1 MNKKINKSIDLSDI
15 PQTNRGYDWKNCI
28 GHKIRYQYD
37 DKEGTLTILDYN
49 KEDRKVLLEYEKY
62 QKWISVY
69 HLAECKIGELLGKNT
84 KRFKYDIG
92 DTLTTKYST
101 IVITNRKYEK
111 RKHGNTIVNE
121 KLYQYKCLKCGFDCG
136 ENYKNGIF
144 YPDCWSLENDLL
156 YNGSGCAL
164 CCDNPQRT
172 VVGINDIPTTAPW
185 MISYFQGGKDE
196 AKKYTKSSSQEIYPK
211 CPHCGKIKSSKMKIN
226 TIDAMN
232 GIGCDCG
239 DGVSF
244 PEKYL
249 SNLLDQLQV
258 KYIRELTKSHFSWC
272 DKYRY
277 DFYLID
283 YNIIIETHGMQHYKD
298 TKFGRT
304 LVEEQENDRIK
315 EKLAKEN
322 GITEYIVIDCRYSD
336 AKWISESIRNSL
348 LSNLF
353 DLNSVSFSLCAEY
366 ANCNNLCKDVC
377 EYYGSNQN
385 VKITDIANTFNIST
399 TTVYSYLKNGNEIGW
414 CNYEYKGKIIHPI
427 YVYTKDM
434 KYVNKYPSRKIL
446 FENSLKDL
454 GCKIAKNCLQDNL
467 LGKRTD
473 YKGYIFSYTPLHQE
487 SQNNDSLLLC
497 SNE

>member
-1 MNKKINKSIDLSDI
+1 MSKKIDKSIDLSDI
-15 PQTNRGYDWKNCI
+15 PKTNRGYDWKNCI

-111 RKHGNTIVNE
+111 KKHGNTIVNE

-136 ENYKNGIF
+136 ENYKNGTF
-144 YPDCWSLENDLL
+144 YHDCWSLENDLL

-226 TIDAMN
+226 TIYAMN

-249 SNLLDQLQV
+249 SNL
-258 KYIRELTKSHFSWC
+258 F
-272 DKYRY
+272 
-277 DFYLID
+277 
-283 YNIIIETHGMQHYKD
+283 
-298 TKFGRT
+298 
-304 LVEEQENDRIK
+304 
-315 EKLAKEN
+315 
-322 GITEYIVIDCRYSD
+322 
-336 AKWISESIRNSL
+336 
-348 LSNLF
+348 
-353 DLNSVSFSLCAEY
+353 
-366 ANCNNLCKDVC
+366 
-377 EYYGSNQN
+377 
-385 VKITDIANTFNIST
+385 
-399 TTVYSYLKNGNEIGW
+399 
-414 CNYEYKGKIIHPI
+414 
-427 YVYTKDM
+427 
-434 KYVNKYPSRKIL
+434 
-446 FENSLKDL
+446 
-454 GCKIAKNCLQDNL
+454 
-467 LGKRTD
+467 
-473 YKGYIFSYTPLHQE
+473 TPF
-487 SQNNDSLLLC
+487 
-497 SNE
+497 

>member
-1 MNKKINKSIDLSDI
+1 MSKKIDKSIDLSDI

-136 ENYKNGIF
+136 ENYKNGTF
-144 YPDCWSLENDLL
+144 YPNCWSLENDLL

-258 KYIRELTKSHFSWC
+258 KYIRELTKTHFLWC

-277 DFYLID
+277 DFFQND
-283 YNIIIETHGMQHYKD
+283 YHE
-298 TKFGRT
+298 
-304 LVEEQENDRIK
+304 
-315 EKLAKEN
+315 
-322 GITEYIVIDCRYSD
+322 
-336 AKWISESIRNSL
+336 
-348 LSNLF
+348 
-353 DLNSVSFSLCAEY
+353 
-366 ANCNNLCKDVC
+366 
-377 EYYGSNQN
+377 
-385 VKITDIANTFNIST
+385 
-399 TTVYSYLKNGNEIGW
+399 
-414 CNYEYKGKIIHPI
+414 
-427 YVYTKDM
+427 
-434 KYVNKYPSRKIL
+434 
-446 FENSLKDL
+446 
-454 GCKIAKNCLQDNL
+454 
-467 LGKRTD
+467 
-473 YKGYIFSYTPLHQE
+473 
-487 SQNNDSLLLC
+487 
-497 SNE
+497 

>member
-1 MNKKINKSIDLSDI
+1 MSKKIDKSIDLSDI

-111 RKHGNTIVNE
+111 KKHGNTIVNE

-136 ENYKNGIF
+136 ENYKNGTF

-226 TIDAMN
+226 TIYAMN

-258 KYIRELTKSHFSWC
+258 KYIRELTKNHFSWC

-298 TKFGRT
+298 TNFGRT

-322 GITEYIVIDCRYSD
+322 GITEYIVIDCRYSNYE
-336 AKWISESIRNSL
+336 WIKNSILASKLNQIF
-348 LSNLF
+348 NLKK
-353 DLNSVSFSLCAEY
+353 VSFKECAEY
-366 ANCNNLCKDVC
+366 ANSNIKKKVCDYYNIYRYRGRKHIADHFNL
-377 EYYGSNQN
+377 SP
-385 VKITDIANTFNIST
+385 TTIS
-399 TTVYSYLKNGNEIGW
+399 VYLKEGNDIGW
-414 CNYEYKGKIIHPI
+414 CKYNKTSFSRKQI
-427 YVYTKDM
+427 YVYDS
-434 KYVNKYPSRKIL
+434 Y
-446 FENSLKDL
+446 
-454 GCKIAKNCLQDNL
+454 KNCIGIFDDAQNL
-467 LGKRTD
+467 SEHSIEIFGKYMSKKSIMYMCSNYTNQL
-473 YKGYIFSYTPLHQE
+473 KNYIFSYTPLE
-487 SQNNDSLLLC
+487 SQANNSLLLC
-497 SNE
+497 SNL